1 MPSMTRTSPL
11 RRSLGKT
18 LTVLAGATL
27 LFGLAACAPTP
38 APDELKTDGDYETA
52 MLDWR
57 QNMDD
62 CMLDAGFDLVA
73 MSENDGSSASIDMSQ
88 IDMVAFDKAYAGC
101 SDTVGEAPIDASLP
115 TAEETF
121 EAQLIFAKCM
131 REAGYDYPDPVK
143 GSGMTG
149 AFGSEINPDDVDT
162 CTQLAYDLPSNK

>member
-38 APDELKTDGDYETA
+38 APDELKTDGDYETS

-101 SDTVGEAPIDASLP
+101 SDTVGEAPIDA
-115 TAEETF
+115 
-121 EAQLIFAKCM
+121 
-131 REAGYDYPDPVK
+131 
-143 GSGMTG
+143 G
-149 AFGSEINPDDVDT
+149 ASPKSRRSRSPSACARPAT
-162 CTQLAYDLPSNK
+162 TTQTPSRARA

>member
-38 APDELKTDGDYETA
+38 APDELKTDGDYETS

-149 AFGSEINPDDVDT
+149 AFGPEINPDDVDT
-162 CTQLAYDLPSNK
+162 RTQLAYDLPSNK